1 METEELEKELIQS
14 MRPNL
19 TELLRIWNYVGFNKL
34 ERSERIQQ
42 FVQKLQT
49 VLCEVIKEENSAR
62 LAMEQKIELRRRE
75 IADMCQQLGLAP
87 FLPERGLTSS
97 ELMRSLNDKAEEL
110 VQQKSARC
118 ERYFWLRSKI
128 LRLNNLLGD
137 GDHLSEITKQ
147 NLDTDFHTTFPPIT
161 KFTNQSNG
169 IDHSDSNTDDDNNN
183 NNNSSEPEKFDPSII
198 SSIQTLPDQES
209 IEKLTKLHDEL
220 NSVYTPLAAQH
231 AALREDIA
239 RVAAD
244 ILYQPQSDKEV
255 EILKIVGLKHLC
267 KNGNVC
273 STPGVVRR
281 ASVTPTP
288 TSTSNDENIDTS
300 TKYLNS
306 DGVYEPVVNKEV
318 LRWLT
323 DWRLRLVKEKARL
336 VGTCEELRAYLLQM
350 WRRLDKPESEQKEF
364 LDAHSGYKP
373 EDLEALQEEVDRCQ
387 QLKWENM
394 QTYLT
399 RLESEALRLAN
410 LCCVDEKIVQLP
422 NGCDKRD
429 PEVLVNHLETV
440 LEQLNQTYSLYRP
453 VYECIAVYENCWKQL
468 IDVEAR
474 LKDPSIFLNR
484 GGILLKTEKEK
495 KRLLKEV
502 ERTEK
507 EALSAIEQYEVK
519 SSSNFLLS
527 NGKTFTEHI
536 NERWNNY
543 KTLKETSKS
552 RRSII
557 PNNSN
562 STVNNNSN
570 NSGSTTRPTSANLM
584 GSPVAHT

>member
-1 METEELEKELIQS
+1 
-14 MRPNL
+14 
-19 TELLRIWNYVGFNKL
+19 FNKL

-128 LRLNNLLGD
+128 LRLNNLLDD

-147 NLDTDFHTTFPPIT
+147 NLDTDFHTKFPPIT

-169 IDHSDSNTDDDNNN
+169 TDHKDSNADDNKNNN
-183 NNNSSEPEKFDPSII
+183 NNNFSEPEKFDPSII

-209 IEKLTKLHDEL
+209 IEKLTKLHNEL
-220 NSVYTPLAAQH
+220 NSVYAPLAAQH

-244 ILYQPQSDKEV
+244 ILYQPQSDKEA

-288 TSTSNDENIDTS
+288 TNSMSASNENIDTS

-306 DGVYEPVVNKEV
+306 DGVYEPVVNKEI
-318 LRWLT
+318 LRVSIDLLT
-323 DWRLRLVKEKARL
+323 FNCLIVINI
-336 VGTCEELRAYLLQM
+336 VVQ
-350 WRRLDKPESEQKEF
+350 F
-364 LDAHSGYKP
+364 LHFIVNSAQF
-373 EDLEALQEEVDRCQ
+373 LEC
-387 QLKWENM
+387 
-394 QTYLT
+394 
-399 RLESEALRLAN
+399 
-410 LCCVDEKIVQLP
+410 
-422 NGCDKRD
+422 
-429 PEVLVNHLETV
+429 H
-440 LEQLNQTYSLYRP
+440 
-453 VYECIAVYENCWKQL
+453 AV
-468 IDVEAR
+468 
-474 LKDPSIFLNR
+474 
-484 GGILLKTEKEK
+484 
-495 KRLLKEV
+495 
-502 ERTEK
+502 
-507 EALSAIEQYEVK
+507 
-519 SSSNFLLS
+519 
-527 NGKTFTEHI
+527 
-536 NERWNNY
+536 
-543 KTLKETSKS
+543 
-552 RRSII
+552 
-557 PNNSN
+557 
-562 STVNNNSN
+562 
-570 NSGSTTRPTSANLM
+570 
-584 GSPVAHT
+584 